1 MALTYHAS
9 FGFGLMPLLG
19 SQLVAGNGAV
29 VNEDHL
35 SLPNYN
41 SGVYPET
48 PIALGSTYTI
58 SMWFKDLKDRS
69 GAQSGWMMMD
79 ATSDGGGS
87 NGNHGGSV
95 GGYTMSIYTADELGA
110 WDTAWR
116 GSGYAMTQADYTG
129 NGWHQIVASFDN
141 GTLTYYIDGAQ
152 VGSPVAYAGS
162 SSIEVFGSWLNYSYG
177 FADYIDDIR
186 VYDHAA
192 TSGEVS
198 ALFALGRKTLN
209 DNLETIH
216 QFDVDGSDLGGNI
229 DASSVS
235 GTFVTAASRS
245 FVTLD
250 GSSDEII
257 FPAAHGAIWEGQ
269 DASMKMWFKTTQASG
284 ALYQAREVY
293 GGGAESIWKVTLDN
307 GLMSDIFFRNA
318 SGTGSSVTLAPS
330 TPVNDGQWHM
340 LLMVKEGA
348 TMSLYLDGALEAQ
361 MSVAATGFNSGTD
374 GRIGSYSAGSGAG
387 TGSFLAVSVDEL
399 ASWSRAL
406 NATEAA
412 LLFDLES
419 LADDKLV
426 GHWTFDGGDA
436 TASVG
441 VDGTNNGGSFET
453 HEGHTAVSLSS
464 GDYIQIDNAG
474 ANFTTEDFSAAFWF
488 YNEGW
493 DAPAGDWSALIGN
506 QNGVG
511 GNGFGWA
518 IQRYYADDTLFTIQS
533 GDGGPNWS
541 NNHPTQFAIPLNTWT
556 HVVLTRVGTEMKIYL
571 NGADSGYTGSSYATI
586 AHLGDEL
593 RIGQH
598 LHMPA
603 TSLGKY
609 DDVRVYSKALS
620 AVEVYNLYTATT
632 VIDLTADLVAKYPLD
647 SDVSDSL
654 GSNDGS
660 SHGGASFET
669 DGDIGAMRLT
679 STGDY
684 AQIPQGLDIG
694 SGGAYTFSVWVKPDN
709 FDSVQVLI
717 SDHVHMET
725 YPSLYI
731 QLEQTT
737 GNVSVRHYDSN
748 SASAQTFTSTGSP
761 VAGQWNLV
769 TVGWDGSNAN
779 VYLNGVLDSAGALTY
794 APWNASAPYRIGA
807 DTVDNLHV
815 RGLMDDLRIWSQPL
829 DSDAV
834 AALYAAGADAAIAPP
849 APGNTIDVTID
860 MFDSYGDSWNGGS
873 ISIADSNGAVVY
885 SSTGPANGVKAPAGL
900 SESGSFEPG
909 TYTYTMTP
917 GSYPGEIT
925 CTITDEYGTVLANL
939 VGNSGT
945 GTFDLAAPSPVITP
959 TLTTSNGDIT
969 IAATL
974 NAEATAAGAIGWAY
988 SLSPLGA
995 EGQPHGGTLL
1005 ALGLDATVTPGTY
1018 EVHTVYIAAVDASG
1032 NVIVAN
1038 SDTIDNTPSISVTIV
1053 KADSY
1058 NDSWDG
1064 TSLVITHDGTGD
1076 ELYNATLA
1084 SGASPLTVLVDL
1096 PYGTYSWAL
1105 VGGNYHNEHT
1115 VTITLTSDGSQLAHS
1130 AGHSPSSGSFTVGPP
1145 AAAID
1150 ASVSVSGADITVTGT
1165 ANATAVS
1172 DGAANWSA
1180 SLTEYGAVGA
1190 VIDGAKALTALGAD
1204 AVITA
1209 PGGGMHTVY
1218 VAVVDASGLII
1229 AKSSVDASVFISQLE
1244 VGDQMILMT
1253 YLSHP
1258 SLSPAGTH
1266 AQLTNDDGDLKWG
1279 PFYVGDLTIK
1289 SITPVSSDESEILQ
1303 SITFDDGSGGTLNL
1317 NELTKELIKKYDLNM
1332 LFGDNSN
1339 DGLFFQSVIDGTA
1352 PIDGAGQLL
1361 VWDGSD
1367 SLTVMLEAEGGGW
1380 VANYDTLVDP
1390 YYDEVSEFPPGSED
1404 AYGPD
1409 GSSFVGTIAPG
1420 EVAPAQV
1427 VGAPAKIRI
1436 KFGGAIYTSSVVI
1449 KDGNGDWFAAFAG
1462 EAMAYGN
1469 NYYHADALA
1478 ARDDGKFIH
1487 IGDSN
1492 AYNSDGNGTPKGS
1505 AIGIMTALDGGD
1517 SYEIAGYTF
1526 EYDMAFPEGDYTI
1539 HAYAGYDQGAL
1550 PTSVYILDADDNLV
1564 AQVVS
1569 DGSGFDNT
1577 YYPVTIGTP
1586 APAAYEWTHGG
1597 QLVSIKHFEI
1607 GESIGGASAY
1617 GYTKEEPGEG
1627 TTTMYFASDF
1637 QTWSTFTQYTA
1648 LQSGI
1653 EGAPMCLSH
1662 GAANLW
1668 LLGTDGGKVYEIA
1681 LLDADASTAT
1691 FTEVW
1696 SSPTEEPI
1704 NAVKFD
1710 AGTSRWI
1717 FESGDALYTMDQG
1730 GTNAQS
1736 QVSLLAGEKVV
1747 DIQAGEG
1754 YIVYVVRKADY
1765 SFELL
1770 VSDSAWGNV
1779 KDSSQM
1785 QPILASHAAIDV
1797 NYDPIADLWTAS
1809 SADGQV
1815 IMTDDLSNWLL

>member
-1 MALTYHAS
+1 
-9 FGFGLMPLLG
+9 
-19 SQLVAGNGAV
+19 
-29 VNEDHL
+29 
-35 SLPNYN
+35 
-41 SGVYPET
+41 
-48 PIALGSTYTI
+48 
-58 SMWFKDLKDRS
+58 
-69 GAQSGWMMMD
+69 
-79 ATSDGGGS
+79 
-87 NGNHGGSV
+87 
-95 GGYTMSIYTADELGA
+95 
-110 WDTAWR
+110 
-116 GSGYAMTQADYTG
+116 
-129 NGWHQIVASFDN
+129 
-141 GTLTYYIDGAQ
+141 
-152 VGSPVAYAGS
+152 
-162 SSIEVFGSWLNYSYG
+162 
-177 FADYIDDIR
+177 
-186 VYDHAA
+186 
-192 TSGEVS
+192 
-198 ALFALGRKTLN
+198 
-209 DNLETIH
+209 
-216 QFDVDGSDLGGNI
+216 
-229 DASSVS
+229 
-235 GTFVTAASRS
+235 
-245 FVTLD
+245 
-250 GSSDEII
+250 
-257 FPAAHGAIWEGQ
+257 
-269 DASMKMWFKTTQASG
+269 
-284 ALYQAREVY
+284 
-293 GGGAESIWKVTLDN
+293 
-307 GLMSDIFFRNA
+307 
-318 SGTGSSVTLAPS
+318 
-330 TPVNDGQWHM
+330 
-340 LLMVKEGA
+340 
-348 TMSLYLDGALEAQ
+348 MSLTND
-361 MSVAATGFNSGTD
+361 
-374 GRIGSYSAGSGAG
+374 
-387 TGSFLAVSVDEL
+387 
-399 ASWSRAL
+399 
-406 NATEAA
+406 
-412 LLFDLES
+412 
-419 LADDKLV
+419 LV
-426 GHWTFDGGDA
+426 GHWTFDDGDA

-441 VDGTNNGGSFET
+441 VDGTNSGGSFESANSRT
-453 HEGHTAVSLSS
+453 VASFASA
-464 GDYIQIDNAG
+464 DYIQVDDGG
-474 ANFTTEDFSAAFWF
+474 ADFTTEDFSAAFWF
-488 YNEGW
+488 YNEG
-493 DAPAGDWSALIGN
+493 ASGDWAAIMGN
-506 QNGVG
+506 QYGDES
-511 GNGFGWA
+511 GNGWGWSV
-518 IQRYYADDTLFTIQS
+518 QRYYGNDTLFSVNT
-533 GDGGPNWS
+533 GNGGPNWS
-541 NNHPTQFAIPLNTWT
+541 NNHSSQFTIPLNTWT
-556 HVVLTRVGTEMKIYL
+556 HVVMTRVGTEMKIYL
-571 NGADSGYTGSSYATI
+571 NGADSGFTGTSHASI
-586 AHLGDEL
+586 GHQSDFLKIGDS
-593 RIGQH
+593 I
-598 LHMPA
+598 
-603 TSLGKY
+603 TGKY
-609 DDVRVYSKALS
+609 DDVRLYSRALS
-620 AVEVYNLYTATT
+620 AGDVASLYAETT
-632 VIDLTADLVAKYPLD
+632 VFDLTDGLVAKYALD
-647 SDVSDSL
+647 TDGSDSV
-654 GSNDGS
+654 GSNNGTNANVTFADGAAQFNGSDARFTLASEPFTASDADYTISVWAMHNNLS
-660 SHGGASFET
+660 STQRLLGWGDTNGRYFVGYHTGRDHIYIGM
-669 DGDIGAMRLT
+669 GDI
-679 STGDY
+679 
-684 AQIPQGLDIG
+684 DIDPTV
-694 SGGAYTFSVWVKPDN
+694 AYK
-709 FDSVQVLI
+709 
-717 SDHVHMET
+717 
-725 YPSLYI
+725 
-731 QLEQTT
+731 
-737 GNVSVRHYDSN
+737 
-748 SASAQTFTSTGSP
+748 P
-761 VAGQWNLV
+761 VAGQVEHWVFSNSGNTTKFYKDGVLID
-769 TVGWDGSNAN
+769 TVVHGATGAISAGVGMRIGSVYMEFGEYLDGS
-779 VYLNGVLDSAGALTY
+779 
-794 APWNASAPYRIGA
+794 
-807 DTVDNLHV
+807 
-815 RGLMDDLRIWSQPL
+815 MDDLRIWDRQL
-829 DSDAV
+829 SDAEV
-834 AALYAAGADAAIAPP
+834 ADLYSAGAEPYVAPTLSDLLVLRHHAEDTSADVGDAAVTLVNVASEEVDGKSVWSFSGQDSIVRLDEVSDQPDLTGDFSISMWFKGLVSTGTWRTAARCYTSDHPILVSFDTDLLGVYDNDTDAFVSSGYMMDSANFTDWNHITAVGSGNSTKFYINGSLVGEAPAKASGALYAIGNHAWSGDPTIGTQQFADYIDDICVFSAALTDAQVLEHYNAGADTEAIPETV
-849 APGNTIDVTID
+849 GVTID

-873 ISIADSNGAVVY
+873 ISISDSNGVVVY

-1018 EVHTVYIAAVDASG
+1018 AVHTVYVAAVDASG
-1032 NVIVAN
+1032 NVIVSN
-1038 SDTIDNTPSISVTIV
+1038 SDTIDNSPTISVTIV

-1145 AAAID
+1145 AAAIE

-1352 PIDGAGQLL
+1352 PIDGAAQLL
-1361 VWDGSD
+1361 TWDGSD
-1367 SLTVMLEAEGGGW
+1367 SLTVMLEAGGGGW
-1380 VANYDTLVDP
+1380 AASYDTLVDP
-1390 YYDEVSEFPPGSED
+1390 YGNQVSEFPPGSED

-1449 KDGNGDWFAAFAG
+1449 KDGNGDWLAAFAG

-1478 ARDDGKFIH
+1478 ARDDGKMIQA
-1487 IGDSN
+1487 GDSN

-1505 AIGIMTALDGGD
+1505 AIGIMTALDGGN
-1517 SYEIAGYTF
+1517 SYDVAGYTF
-1526 EYDMAFPEGDYTI
+1526 EYDMALPEGDYTI

-1653 EGAPMCLSH
+1653 EGAPMCLTH

-1710 AGTSRWI
+1710 VGTSRWI

-1730 GTNAQS
+1730 GANAQS

-1747 DIQAGEG
+1747 DIQTGEG

-1785 QPILASHAAIDV
+1785 QPVLASHAAIDV